1 MGLSEGFSNDEA
13 RSTLKCQNCGTENP
27 PDARLCISCQEILSG
42 SFSPRQAPPLTSSP
56 SISRFCV
63 SCGRSIPW
71 EANVCPYCGH
81 NYMAPPIQYTA
92 WEEPISSGMKILF
105 YVLSLLFPIVGIII
119 GVVLILSKNS
129 PENKHIGK
137 MCIILA
143 LIPVLLTVVM
153 ALLLYLM
160 VLGFGS

>member
-1 MGLSEGFSNDEA
+1 
-13 RSTLKCQNCGTENP
+13 
-27 PDARLCISCQEILSG
+27 
-42 SFSPRQAPPLTSSP
+42 
-56 SISRFCV
+56 
-63 SCGRSIPW
+63 
-71 EANVCPYCGH
+71 
-81 NYMAPPIQYTA
+81 MAPPIQYTA